1 VDAILGS
8 AKHMHTVIADECTGC
23 KLCLPPCPVD
33 CIEMVP
39 APQTIEDWKWTLPPA
54 LEPSQHA

>member
-1 VDAILGS
+1 
-8 AKHMHTVIADECTGC
+8 MHTVIESECTGC

-39 APQTIEDWKWTLPPA
+39 LKVAPANWKWPYPVIPIKVDA
-54 LEPSQHA
+54 SINVEQPGR